1 MFFNMPTVI
10 PNDWKMRINNINK
23 PRNIIPSK
31 YAYIN
36 CSKKQLY
43 PTVKSILKNLKKI
56 NNKIGKKKN
65 FHFSNIGY
73 SSERILD
80 LVEKIL
86 LGKNLDNVKIK
97 PHYELKRYYFFIK
110 QVTIFKNSFIQF
122 LKKIYSIIRT
132 L

>member
-1 MFFNMPTVI
+1 MSQFYLQKSDIFTCLSAADLLVTDESSVLYEAMFFNMPTVI

-56 NNKIGKKKN
+56 NNKIGKKKK
-65 FHFSNIGY
+65 FSLFKYWILFRKNIRF
-73 SSERILD
+73 S
-80 LVEKIL
+80 
-86 LGKNLDNVKIK
+86 
-97 PHYELKRYYFFIK
+97 
-110 QVTIFKNSFIQF
+110 
-122 LKKIYSIIRT
+122 
-132 L
+132 